1 MLVDKNN
8 CRTFVVEKAGIA
20 LASAIKMLEKNAQ
33 K

>member
-8 CRTFVVEKAGIA
+8 CCTFVVEKAGIA
-20 LASAIKMLEKNAQ
+20 LASAIKMLGQNAQ